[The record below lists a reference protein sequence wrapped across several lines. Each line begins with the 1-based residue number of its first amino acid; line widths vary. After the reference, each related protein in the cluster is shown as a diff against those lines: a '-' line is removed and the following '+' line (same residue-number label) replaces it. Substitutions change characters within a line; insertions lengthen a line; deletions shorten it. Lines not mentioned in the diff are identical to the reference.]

1 MFLLLE
7 RSHKVS
13 SAHAQCVT
21 LFILRA
27 LPNVLL
33 LPLGGVLGGGNECMC
48 LAELSIFLYDA
59 HFPFLLKEEADGMS
73 LHYILR
79 IKFGAPSANGE
90 IDILIP

>member
-1 MFLLLE
+1 MFPLLE

-13 SAHAQCVT
+13 SAHAQCLT

-48 LAELSIFLYDA
+48 SAELSIFLYDA

-73 LHYILR
+73 FALYFKNKIR
-79 IKFGAPSANGE
+79 SP
-90 IDILIP
+90 